1 MRNFTLLT
9 NRYTFILVMLLLSGI
24 SYAQLTVSVTPTDE
38 TCPGYGA
45 LSISVANA
53 DPAAPVVYKVYLL
66 PETTIPVWNSTESY
80 VPALQDGDY
89 LVTATQQIGGNTTTG
104 QANATIGS
112 LYVPIE
118 FYISNT
124 TATCNT
130 GTDMTITVTAGSP
143 ATYEITSGPV
153 TTPPQSSNVF
163 SNIPSGTY
171 EVRITDTCGNGFTG
185 THTFVTEQTTLTL
198 AGPEFPDT
206 VFSSCNTVNAQFT
219 VSTPTASG
227 IVYPLDVQITVTPP
241 DGSANLVYNQ
251 NIASGDSSLLTVT
264 QPIAY
269 YSQNYQ
275 VSIRVTD
282 PCGNVYQQN
291 GTADLALRATAG
303 VAQVS
308 CTGQTLTVNVTNL
321 VPPYTLEFTSAPA
334 GFAAADYNSSYPG
347 PYTGPAVFG
356 TESNPMPLGSYSIT
370 VTDACGHTD
379 SFNREIV
386 QPQTPDLIINAV
398 NNNCQTQLG
407 RVTLKVPGNAVFE
420 SGTLVSAPSA
430 YSGATPADVSA
441 NITNDGRL
449 TVSSLPP
456 GNYTF
461 DLSDSCGNSYDD
473 IVVNIPQFAPLAP
486 EYTSAPDCTAGLG
499 TILIQPAVTA
509 VTITAAPP
517 GFGYTLPYT
526 ATANIF
532 DGSFSMDGLAP
543 GTYTFSVNTECQNG
557 YTQTVEIIPFS
568 VTTNSIAVV
577 PTCDDFSINIA
588 YSSNAGE
595 SVSFWLQR
603 YNEETDSWEHP
614 NTGTVYT
621 ENDELTAINAFPLA
635 ATNNSLTVNG
645 EFRILKQQKSYCMGS
660 LGKTEKNC
668 IEEVYEFEFYNV
680 LGITSIYNRTCVGED
695 FEVEVNATGIDPHY
709 EIISKDND
717 TSFYVDNGI
726 NNIFTGLESA
736 LYVLR
741 VTDACGE
748 FRVEQFNI
756 AELPPLITASVA
768 DDLLYCDQAGE
779 GSGIFD
785 LSSQDDAILGDVDP
799 DIAIVTYHA
808 TQQDADQGSNP
819 LPTNYTSSG
828 SATIYA
834 RVEWIINPLC
844 FGTSSFSIISKPAF
858 ELQMADTWGMCNGQ
872 PVTITADSGYPAY
885 SWSTG
890 ETTQS
895 ITVTEPG
902 DYTVTVTDIC
912 EVSKTVS
919 AVVANQP
926 MITNLEV
933 ADWTDNNNTITVFTD
948 GTDTSAYQYSFDGI
962 NYQDESILTN
972 VPSGIHTVYV
982 RDRFGC
988 FPPDEKQVMIAAYPK
1003 YFSPNGDGNNDRWRI
1018 AFAVLEPG
1026 LTVQIFDRYGKLI
1039 TNFGA
1044 TSDGWDGTFNGRV
1057 MPADDYW
1064 FIVKRGDGR
1073 ELKGHFAIVR

>member
-1 MRNFTLLT
+1 MKNITSLA
-9 NRYTFILVMLLLSGI
+9 NIYTFALLALLCTGV
-24 SYAQLTVSVTPTDE
+24 SYAQLNVTVTPTDE

-45 LSISVANA
+45 LSISVSNA
-53 DPAAPVVYKVYLL
+53 SPSAPVVYKVYLL

-89 LVTATQQIGGNTTTG
+89 LVTATQEVGDSTSTG

-124 TATCNT
+124 TATCST
-130 GTDMTITVTAGSP
+130 GTDMTVTVTAGSA

-153 TTPPQSSNVF
+153 TVPAQSSNVF

-171 EVRITDTCGNGFTG
+171 EVQITDTCGNGFTG

-206 VFSSCNTVNAQFT
+206 VFSNCNTVNVNFT
-219 VSTPTASG
+219 VTTATASG
-227 IVYPLDVQITVTPP
+227 IVYPLTVQITATPP
-241 DGSANLVYNQ
+241 DGSADLVYNQ
-251 NIASGDSSLLTVT
+251 NITSGDSSLLTVSQAVAYFS
-264 QPIAY
+264 QP
-269 YSQNYQ
+269 YQ
-275 VSIRVTD
+275 VSIKVTD
-282 PCGNVYQQN
+282 PCGNAYQQN
-291 GTADLALRATAG
+291 GTADVALRASANLT
-303 VAQVS
+303 QVS
-308 CTGQTLTVNVTNL
+308 CSGQSLTVNTTNL
-321 VPPYTLEFTSAPA
+321 MPPYTIDITSAPA
-334 GFAAADYNSSYPG
+334 GFNPSDYNNSYPG
-347 PYTGPAVFG
+347 PFTGPAVFG
-356 TESNPMPLGSYSIT
+356 AENNPMPLGSYAIT
-370 VTDACGHTD
+370 ITDACGHTD
-379 SFNREIV
+379 SFTKEIN
-386 QPQTPDLIINAV
+386 QPAAPEPIVNAV

-407 RVTLKVPGNAVFE
+407 RVTIRIPGSAVFE

-430 YSGATPADVSA
+430 YSGDTPTDVSG
-441 NITNDGRL
+441 NITDDGRL

-461 DLSDSCGNSYDD
+461 DLSDSCGNSYED
-473 IVVNIPQFAPLAP
+473 VAVTIPQFSALAP
-486 EYTSAPDCTAGLG
+486 DYTTGPDCIAGMG
-499 TILIQPAVTA
+499 TILIQPSVTA
-509 VTITAAPP
+509 VTITAAPS
-517 GFGYTLPYT
+517 GFGYPLPYT
-526 ATANIF
+526 ATSNIF
-532 DGSFSMDGLAP
+532 EGSFSMDNLTP
-543 GTYTFSVNTECQNG
+543 GNYTFSVDTECQNG
-557 YTQTVEIIPFS
+557 YSQTVEVLPFT
-568 VTTNSIAVV
+568 VTTNSITVD
-577 PTCDDFSINIA
+577 PTCDDFSLNIA
-588 YSSNAGE
+588 YTSNADA

-603 YNEETDSWEHP
+603 FNEETEMWEHP
-614 NTGTVYT
+614 NTGSVYT
-621 ENDELTAINAFPLA
+621 ENDELTAENAIPLSVSN
-635 ATNNSLTVNG
+635 TGFTVNG
-645 EFRILKQQKSYCMGS
+645 EFRVLKQQTSYCMGS
-660 LGKTEKNC
+660 LGKNEKIC
-668 IEEVYEFEFYNV
+668 IEEAYEFEFYNV
-680 LGITSIYNRTCVGED
+680 LAITSIYNRTCVGED
-695 FEVEVNATGIDPHY
+695 FDVEVNATGITPRY
-709 EIISKDND
+709 ELISKNND
-717 TSFYVDNGI
+717 TSFYVDNGE

-736 LYVLR
+736 LYVVR

-768 DDLLYCDQAGE
+768 DDLLYCDEAGA
-779 GSGIFD
+779 GSGTFD
-785 LSSQDDAILGDVDP
+785 LSLQDDGVLGDVDP
-799 DIAIVTYHA
+799 DIAVVTYHA
-808 TQQDADQGSNP
+808 TQQDADQGVNP
-819 LPTNYTSSG
+819 LPNNYSSG

-834 RVEWIINPLC
+834 RVEWVVNPLC
-844 FGTSSFSIISKPAF
+844 YGTSSFNIVSRPIF
-858 ELQMADTWGMCNGQ
+858 ELAMADTWGMCNGQ
-872 PVTITADSGYPAY
+872 PVTITADSGYPSY

-926 MITNLEV
+926 LITNLEV

-948 GTDTSAYQYSFDGI
+948 GTDPSAYEYSFDGI

-972 VPSGIHTVYV
+972 VPSGIVTVYV

-988 FPPDEKQVMIAAYPK
+988 FPPDEKQVILASYPK

-1018 AFAVLEPG
+1018 AFAALEPG
-1026 LTVQIFDRYGKLI
+1026 LTVQIFDRYGKIL

-1044 TSDGWDGTFNGRV
+1044 TSEGWDGTFNGRA

-1064 FIVKRGDGR
+1064 FIVRRGDGR